1 MEKTAASG
9 LMSTLMARRSL
20 SRLPL
25 KGQPPSSI
33 NTAVTLLFAVISGG
47 LLLSLW
53 LLGLLSSA
61 AWPTVLLAWIL
72 AITMTSTVTY
82 VLGGGLWGPYSWLHR
97 TIDLLTEGHL
107 DLPQAPAAKEAA
119 PLLRGITQ
127 LVEELKH
134 YRTLDVESLI
144 LEKDELENVIR
155 SMTEGLVI
163 VDLDLRPVF
172 TNPALEAMAQASSP
186 STASLDPWSRFRG
199 RWAQPDQYGLIEE
212 AMLRLPESPRTDIV
226 ELVSPRQYL
235 KRYSSPLY
243 NRERKQIGHLIIY
256 HDMTA
261 EVEADR
267 LKSEFISNASHELR
281 TPVASLSVLVESL
294 LDGAQDDPVL
304 RQSFLEDVYRELER
318 LHELVDDLLD
328 LAALESG
335 RSRLSVQALDAR
347 KVIEEAVA
355 TVVPQAKQRDVAL
368 ELKIPLAI
376 SVQADQVRLRQILVN
391 LLSNA
396 VKFTP
401 TGGSVRLQAEDGE
414 DGVVFRVVDTGIG
427 IPAKDLPH
435 IFDRFFRVTR
445 GRSRL
450 QGGSGLGLTIVK
462 QAIDA
467 HHGRISV
474 ESTEGEGTTFEF
486 VLPRRRES

>member
-1 MEKTAASG
+1 
-9 LMSTLMARRSL
+9 MARGSL

-25 KGQPPSSI
+25 KGQPPRSI
-33 NTAVTLLFAVISGG
+33 TLGVTALFAVVSG
-47 LLLSLW
+47 LLLFSLGMM
-53 LLGLLSSA
+53 GLLPSG
-61 AWPTVLLAWIL
+61 AWPQVLCAWGGATLA
-72 AITMTSTVTY
+72 TSTITY

-97 TIDLLTEGHL
+97 TIDLLTEGQL
-107 DLPQAPAAKEAA
+107 ELPQAPVAKEAG

-127 LVEELKH
+127 IAEELKH
-134 YRTLDVESLI
+134 YRALDVESLI
-144 LEKDELENVIR
+144 LEKAELENVIN

-172 TNPALEAMAQASSP
+172 INPALKAMAQTLDP
-186 STASLDPWSRFRG
+186 GTASLDPWIRFQG
-199 RWAQPDQYGLIEE
+199 RWAQPDQAGIIDE
-212 AMLRLPESPRTDIV
+212 AMRANPESPRTDIV
-226 ELVSPRQYL
+226 ELVNPRQYL

-243 NRERKQIGHLIIY
+243 NAERKQIGHLIIC

-261 EVEADR
+261 EVQADR

-281 TPVASLSVLVESL
+281 TPVASLKVLVESL
-294 LDGAQDDPVL
+294 LDGAQDDPEL
-304 RQSFLEDVYRELER
+304 RQSFLDDVYRELER
-318 LHELVDDLLD
+318 LHVLVNDLLD
-328 LAALESG
+328 LASIESG
-335 RSRLSVQALDAR
+335 RNTLKLAPIDAR

-355 TVVPQAKQRDVAL
+355 TVVPQAKQRDVGL
-368 ELKIPLAI
+368 ELTIPPAL
-376 SVQADQVRLRQILVN
+376 SVEADQVRLRQILVN
-391 LLSNA
+391 LLANA

-401 TGGSVRLQAEDGE
+401 TGGLVRLRAAEDS
-414 DGVVFRVVDTGIG
+414 DGVVFRVEDTGIG

-462 QAIDA
+462 QAVDA

-486 VLPRRRES
+486 VLPRATQET

>member
-1 MEKTAASG
+1 
-9 LMSTLMARRSL
+9 MARGSL

-25 KGQPPSSI
+25 KGQPPRSI
-33 NTAVTLLFAVISGG
+33 TIGVTSLFAVVSG
-47 LLLSLW
+47 LLLASLG
-53 LLGLLSSA
+53 LLGLLPSG
-61 AWPTVLLAWIL
+61 AWPTVLLAWSIGTL
-72 AITMTSTVTY
+72 ATSTITY

-97 TIDLLTEGHL
+97 TIDLLTEGQL
-107 DLPQAPAAKEAA
+107 EFPQAPVAKEAG

-127 LVEELKH
+127 IAAELKH

-144 LEKDELENVIR
+144 LEKAELENVIN
-155 SMTEGLVI
+155 SMTEALVI

-172 TNPALEAMAQASSP
+172 INPALKAMAQTSDP
-186 STASLDPWSRFRG
+186 GTASLDPWIRFQG
-199 RWAQPDQYGLIEE
+199 RWAQPDQLGIIEE
-212 AMLRLPESPRTDIV
+212 AMRRSPESPRTDIV
-226 ELVSPRQYL
+226 ELVQPRQYL

-243 NRERKQIGHLIIY
+243 NAERKQIGHLIIC

-281 TPVASLSVLVESL
+281 TPVASLKVLVESL
-294 LDGAQDDPVL
+294 LDGAQDDPEL
-304 RQSFLEDVYRELER
+304 RQSFLDDVYRELER
-318 LHELVDDLLD
+318 LHVLVNDLLD
-328 LAALESG
+328 LAAIESG
-335 RSRLSVQALDAR
+335 RKRLQVKPIDAR

-355 TVVPQAKQRDVAL
+355 TVVPQAKQRDVGL
-368 ELKIPLAI
+368 ELKVPPALA
-376 SVQADQVRLRQILVN
+376 VEADQVRLRQILVN
-391 LLSNA
+391 LLANA

-401 TGGSVRLQAEDGE
+401 TGGQVRLQAAEGDE
-414 DGVVFRVVDTGIG
+414 GVVFRVEDTGIG

-486 VLPRRRES
+486 VLPRTSRG

>member
-1 MEKTAASG
+1 MPS
-9 LMSTLMARRSL
+9 RSL
-20 SRLPL
+20 SRLSL
-25 KGQPPSSI
+25 AGQPPRSI
-33 NTAVTLLFAVISGG
+33 TIGVTALFAVVSGFM
-47 LLLSLW
+47 LLGLW
-53 LLGLLSSA
+53 LLGLLSAGS
-61 AWPTVLLAWIL
+61 WPPVLLVWCLSTL
-72 AITMTSTVTY
+72 ATSTITY
-82 VLGGGLWGPYSWLHR
+82 ALGGGLWGPYSWLHR
-97 TIDLLTEGHL
+97 TIDLLNEGNL
-107 DLPQAPAAKEAA
+107 DLPQAPSAKEAG
-119 PLLRGITQ
+119 PLLRGIAQ
-127 LVEELKH
+127 IAEELKH

-144 LEKDELENVIR
+144 LEKDELENVIC
-155 SMTEGLVI
+155 SMIEGLVI

-172 TNPALEAMAQASSP
+172 TNPALQAMAQAADP
-186 STASLDPWSRFRG
+186 GTAPLDPWARFRT
-199 RWAQPDQYGLIEE
+199 RWAQSDQYALIEE
-212 AMLRLPESPRTDIV
+212 AMLRQPESPRTDIV

-243 NRERKQIGHLIIY
+243 NRDRKQIGHLVIY
-256 HDMTA
+256 HDMTP

-294 LDGAQDDPVL
+294 LDGAQDIPEL

-318 LHELVDDLLD
+318 LHVLVNDLLD

-335 RSRLSVQALDAR
+335 RSRLEVHSIDAR

-355 TVVPQAKQRDVAL
+355 TVIPQAKQRDVGL
-368 ELKIPLAI
+368 ELTIPHAI

-401 TGGSVRLQAEDGE
+401 TGGHVCLMAEEGE
-414 DGVVFRVVDTGIG
+414 EGVVFRVVDTGIG

-474 ESTEGEGTTFEF
+474 QSTEGEGTTFEF
-486 VLPRRRES
+486 MLPRSTGG

>member
-1 MEKTAASG
+1 
-9 LMSTLMARRSL
+9 MARRPL

-25 KGQPPSSI
+25 KGQPPRSI
-33 NTAVTLLFAVISGG
+33 TTGVTLLFAVVSGLMLVCLILIG
-47 LLLSLW
+47 HLPRAS
-53 LLGLLSSA
+53 
-61 AWPTVLLAWIL
+61 WPEVLLAWGIATL
-72 AITMTSTVTY
+72 ATSTITY
-82 VLGGGLWGPYSWLHR
+82 LLGGGLWGPYSWLHR
-97 TIDLLTEGHL
+97 TIDMLTEGQL
-107 DLPQAPAAKEAA
+107 ELPQAPIAKEAG

-127 LVEELKH
+127 IAEELRH
-134 YRTLDVESLI
+134 YRTLDVENLI
-144 LEKDELENVIR
+144 LEKAELENVIN

-163 VDLDLRPVF
+163 VDLELRPVF
-172 TNPALEAMAQASSP
+172 INPALKAMAQTRDP
-186 STASLDPWSRFRG
+186 GTASLDPWIRFQG
-199 RWAQPDQYGLIEE
+199 RWAQPEQYGIIDE
-212 AMLRLPESPRTDIV
+212 AMRSHPEAPRTDIV
-226 ELVSPRQYL
+226 ELVNPRQYL

-243 NRERKQIGHLIIY
+243 NGDRKQIGHLILC

-281 TPVASLSVLVESL
+281 TPVASLKVLVESL
-294 LDGAQDDPVL
+294 LDGAQDDPEL
-304 RQSFLEDVYRELER
+304 RQSFLDDVYRELER
-318 LHELVDDLLD
+318 LHALVNDLLD
-328 LAALESG
+328 LAAIESG
-335 RSRLSVQALDAR
+335 RNTLKLQPVDAR

-355 TVVPQAKQRDVAL
+355 TVVPQAKQRDVVLDLRIPAAL
-368 ELKIPLAI
+368 
-376 SVQADQVRLRQILVN
+376 SVEADQVRLRQILVN
-391 LLSNA
+391 LLANA

-401 TGGSVRLQAEDGE
+401 TGGQVRLQAEEGA

-462 QAIDA
+462 QAVDA

-486 VLPRRRES
+486 VLPRSSRDGSPG